1 MQKFLLEDFFP
12 SYPQYERNDDDLFN
26 IYDEDMYDVIKSK
39 KEFSELKLDP
49 YEEPS
54 GSYLKHQLF
63 IQRFLS
69 IHTPYTGLLLW
80 HEVGVGKT
88 LSAISVIEGMKKYN
102 NNPALVLSKG
112 RNITDNF
119 REQILNINPSY
130 ELDSNNEKV
139 TIKKR
144 NEAISLTYHMD
155 TFRIFGRR
163 IELYSPEKIKELY
176 SNRVIVFDEVHNIRE
191 EDEKESR
198 DPKKKQKLYNIFHKF
213 LHTVENCKIILLSA
227 TPMKDRVNEFASI
240 MNLILPSEKQIPVE
254 SFLEDYFVN
263 GKMADEK
270 RVQLMDKVKGY
281 ISYLRQPRNE
291 TKLVINEIG
300 EIFDEVKGFKIV
312 PLEMEEEQSEIYETA
327 LSNDMSPE
335 VGTGRVKIES
345 EGGIYQSSRQ
355 AILSCYPKYKGNTYG
370 NEKVVKKDEKVKKI
384 VRNRVFYKEICN
396 QIFGITTNSQLKA
409 LPIEEKLEK
418 IKKYSAKYHYIIK
431 HALDNKTHKMFVYSK
446 YVEGSALFLLSEL
459 LDKCG
464 INYSEGNSVNKESR
478 HFTITSAENPNQV
491 VNLLKSFN
499 REENKYGEYVQIL
512 LGSPTIGESKSLKAI
527 RDIFILTPH
536 WNYTETEQA
545 IGRGI
550 RYQSHSQLPEDQ
562 QTVNI
567 HRLMAYPKIKED
579 KSIKLN
585 RIHSIDYYMYDIS
598 YKKDILIKQIEDA
611 ARSIAVDC
619 VNNIKRNKRSPEF
632 DDTRECF
639 YKSCDYQCS
648 YPDEVKTEYNDTYN
662 LFYTEVEY
670 IQIKNCIQHL
680 LFNSSISSTKSF
692 TFTFRQ
698 IHKIVMEYKYPT
710 HVIFRCIK
718 EIIEKKE
725 SFINPHGFNCYL
737 NEKNGLYFLSNELFT
752 YLPSDIYDCKYGPV
766 YPNCLPNNAIN
777 QIELN
782 NIPTI
787 MNHLKTSI
795 SLLDQ
800 IHPFL
805 LHCIFIA
812 YIQKQYSI
820 DNPVIQYGLN
830 KGYIDR
836 NLKMLQNYDMKL
848 QKWIPIINP
857 IQHVGVAEEM
867 AIQLLM
873 NDDIFVYGID
883 NPFRIIYFENT
894 FENTDDSNGKK
905 TIKENKLLILKL
917 GKKKGHYC
925 ETYKLIHFEPLYEK
939 IVTATKKVHE
949 DIIKEMKC
957 KNIKKYIEE
966 THFNEPINEYSLM
979 IDESIHKEIK
989 LLYSSIDKKK
999 DTPEIIIRK
1008 QAFRKKLEQ
1017 KGIFL

>member
-12 SYPQYERNDDDLFN
+12 SYPQYERNEDDLFN

-144 NEAISLTYHMD
+144 NEAIALTYQMD

-254 SFLEDYFVN
+254 SFLDDYFEN

-312 PLEMEEEQSEIYETA
+312 PLEMEDEQSEIYETA
-327 LSNDMSPE
+327 LSNDMSSE

-355 AILSCYPKYKGNTYG
+355 AILSCYPEYKGNTYG

-384 VRNRVFYKEICN
+384 VRNRVFYQNICN
-396 QIFGITTNSQLKA
+396 RIFGIQNNSDIKGLSTD
-409 LPIEEKLEK
+409 EKLEK

-431 HALDNKTHKMFVYSK
+431 HALDNKKHKMFVYSK

-464 INYSEGNSVNKESR
+464 IKYSEGNSVNKESR

-499 REENKYGEYVQIL
+499 REENKFGEYVQIL

-567 HRLMAYPKIKED
+567 HRLMAYPKIKDE
-579 KSIKLN
+579 SIKLN

-598 YKKDILIKQIEDA
+598 YKKDILIKQIEDS

-639 YKSCDYQCS
+639 YKSCDYKCS

-662 LFYTEVEY
+662 LFYTDVEY
-670 IQIKNCIQHL
+670 NVIKNCIQHL
-680 LFNSSISSTKSF
+680 LFNSPKSSIISF
-692 TFTFRQ
+692 TFTFSQ
-698 IHKIVMEYKYPT
+698 IHKIVIQYEYPT

-725 SFINPHGFNCYL
+725 SFINPHGFTCYL
-737 NEKNGLYFLSNELFT
+737 KEKEGLYFLSNELFT

-766 YPNCLPNNAIN
+766 YPNCLHNDAID

-782 NIPTI
+782 NIPII

-805 LHCIFIA
+805 LHCIFMA
-812 YIQKQYSI
+812 YIEKESL
-820 DNPVIQYGLN
+820 DNPVIQYGLVN
-830 KGYIDR
+830 GYIDR
-836 NLKMLQNYDMKL
+836 SLKMLQNYDTKL
-848 QKWIPIINP
+848 HKWTPIINP

-873 NDDIFVYGID
+873 NNDIFVYGVIEQ
-883 NPFRIIYFENT
+883 NEPFKIVYFENT
-894 FENTDDSNGKK
+894 DSKK
-905 TIKENKLLILKL
+905 TLQENKLSILKN
-917 GKKKGHYC
+917 GKKKGNDC
-925 ETYKLIHFEPLYEK
+925 LTYSAIHFEPLYKK
-939 IVTATKKVHE
+939 ILIATNKSSDIKKE
-949 DIIKEMKC
+949 QKC
-957 KNIKKYIEE
+957 MSIKKYIEE
-966 THFNEPINEYSLM
+966 TYFNEPINEYSLM
-979 IDESIHKEIK
+979 IDKSIHKEIK
-989 LLYSSIDKKK
+989 LLYSDIDKK
-999 DTPEIIIRK
+999 DSPELITRK
-1008 QAFRKKLEQ
+1008 QSFRIKLEQ
-1017 KGIFL
+1017 MRIRI